1 MPGSGGAKGDAEL
14 GEIVSALRGSRKYR
28 FLCEDTLRRVA
39 EWAGARHSG
48 RREIVKA
55 AKRKLHQAY
64 GAYLEGGDPSEVEA
78 QVKALP
84 SDLSDE
90 ELRAVCLGIL
100 GRHTSTEERVPFME
114 EVYSEVL
121 RRTGRP
127 EAVLDL
133 ACGLNPFAF
142 PWMGLPREVTYHAC
156 DIDGRIVSAVD
167 AFFSWLGVPHSAACA
182 DVLVSVPEVEADVAF
197 LLKTLPCLE
206 RQEKGAGAAV
216 LREVRARYVV
226 VSFPAQS
233 LGGREKGMREHY
245 REEMRRIEAEL
256 GSGAEEI
263 AFPTET
269 FYVLE
274 KG

>member
-1 MPGSGGAKGDAEL
+1 MTGSGGGKRDADL

-39 EWAGARHSG
+39 GWAGARHSS
-48 RREIVKA
+48 RREILKA

-64 GAYLEGGDPSEVEA
+64 GAYLEGADPAEIEA
-78 QVKALP
+78 RVKALP
-84 SDLSDE
+84 SDLSEE
-90 ELRAVCLGIL
+90 ELRAVCLDIL
-100 GRHTSTEERVPFME
+100 RRHASTEERAPFME
-114 EVYSEVL
+114 EAYREIF
-121 RRTGRP
+121 RRTGTP
-127 EAVLDL
+127 HAVLDL
-133 ACGLNPFAF
+133 ACGLSPFAL

-156 DIDGRIVSAVD
+156 DIDQRIVSAVD
-167 AFFSWLGVPHSAACA
+167 AFLHRLGVAHSAACA
-182 DVLVSVPEVEADVAF
+182 DVLVSVREVEADVAL

-245 REEMRRIEAEL
+245 REEMRRIEGEL
-256 GSGAEEI
+256 GAGAEEI
-263 AFPTET
+263 EFPTET
-269 FYVLE
+269 FYVLV

>member
-1 MPGSGGAKGDAEL
+1 MAASDGRMGEAEL
-14 GEIVSALRGSRKYR
+14 GEIVSVLRGSRKYR

-39 EWAGARHSG
+39 GWAGARHSG
-48 RREIVKA
+48 RREILKA

-64 GAYLEGGDPSEVEA
+64 GAYLEGADPAEVEA

-84 SDLSDE
+84 SGVSEE
-90 ELRAVCLGIL
+90 ELRAMCLGIL
-100 GRHTSTEERVPFME
+100 RQHASTEERAPFME
-114 EVYSEVL
+114 EAYREIF

-127 EAVLDL
+127 QVVLDL

-156 DIDGRIVSAVD
+156 DIDQRIVSAAE
-167 AFFSWLGVPHSAACA
+167 AFFSSLGVAHSAACA
-182 DVLVSVPEVEADVAF
+182 DLLVSAPEVEADVAL

-206 RQEKGAGAAV
+206 RQEKGAGTAV

-245 REEMRRIEAEL
+245 REEMRRIEEEL
-256 GSGAEEI
+256 DAGAEEI
-263 AFPTET
+263 EFPTET
-269 FYVLE
+269 FYVLA

>member
-1 MPGSGGAKGDAEL
+1 MTGSGGGKGDADL

-39 EWAGARHSG
+39 GWAGARHSS
-48 RREIVKA
+48 RREILRA

-64 GAYLEGGDPSEVEA
+64 GAYLEGADPAEIEA
-78 QVKALP
+78 RVKALP
-84 SDLSDE
+84 SDLSEE
-90 ELRAVCLGIL
+90 ELRAVCLDIL
-100 GRHTSTEERVPFME
+100 RRHASTEERAPFME
-114 EVYSEVL
+114 EAYREIL
-121 RRTGRP
+121 RRTGTP
-127 EAVLDL
+127 HAVLDL

-142 PWMGLPREVTYHAC
+142 PWMGLPGEVTYHAC
-156 DIDGRIVSAVD
+156 DIDQRIVPAVN
-167 AFFSWLGVPHSAACA
+167 AFFDRLGVAHSAACA
-182 DVLVSVPEVEADVAF
+182 DVLVSVPEVEADVAL

-226 VSFPAQS
+226 VSFPTQS

-245 REEMRRIEAEL
+245 REEMRRIEGEL
-256 GSGAEEI
+256 GAGAEEI
-263 AFPTET
+263 EFPTET
-269 FYVLE
+269 FYVLV

>member
-1 MPGSGGAKGDAEL
+1 MAGGEL
-14 GEIVSALRGSRKYR
+14 EEVVSALRGSRKYR

-39 EWAGARHSG
+39 AWAGARHPG

-64 GAYLEGGDPSEVEA
+64 GAYLEGADPAEVEA
-78 QVKALP
+78 EVRALP
-84 SDLSDE
+84 ADLPDE

-100 GRHTSTEERVPFME
+100 RRHASTEERVPFMAE
-114 EVYSEVL
+114 AYSEVF
-121 RRTGRP
+121 RRTGTPR
-127 EAVLDL
+127 AVLDL

-142 PWMGLPREVTYHAC
+142 PWMGLPEDVAYHAC
-156 DIDGRIVSAVD
+156 DIDTRIVSAVD
-167 AFFSWLGVPHSAACA
+167 AFLSWLGVSHSAACA
-182 DVLVSVPEVEADVAF
+182 DVLVSVPEVEADVAL

-206 RQEKGAGAAV
+206 RQEKGSGARV
-216 LREVRARYVV
+216 VREVTARWVV

-245 REEMRRIEAEL
+245 REGMRRIEAEL
-256 GSGAEEI
+256 GASAEEI
-263 AFPTET
+263 AFPNET